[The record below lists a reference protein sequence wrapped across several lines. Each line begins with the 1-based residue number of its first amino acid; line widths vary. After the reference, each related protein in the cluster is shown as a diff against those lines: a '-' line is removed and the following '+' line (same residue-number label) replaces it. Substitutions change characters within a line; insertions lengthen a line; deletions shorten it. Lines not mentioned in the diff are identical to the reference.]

1 MHDHSLA
8 VPYEPSSNKFRCTR
22 RARISRGQPKWME
35 ELGFNES
42 LEAPIRL
49 HGGNESA
56 DPRYKI
62 AIRFFLGLTS
72 CSHPPRLVNIRHALH
87 ILTPRQALAR
97 QGIAPGATFW
107 KTLSTVPSRVV
118 LFQVSWLNKC
128 FGTHGAIHLFICRKT
143 RSILTLDIRS
153 QAAAS
158 LPRAFSEQPTSAP
171 SIHVYLWPQCLPY
184 SPTAAAQWSH
194 ARS

>member
-1 MHDHSLA
+1 
-8 VPYEPSSNKFRCTR
+8 
-22 RARISRGQPKWME
+22 ME

-87 ILTPRQALAR
+87 PNTAS
-97 QGIAPGATFW
+97 GPGQTRY
-107 KTLSTVPSRVV
+107 S
-118 LFQVSWLNKC
+118 
-128 FGTHGAIHLFICRKT
+128 T
-143 RSILTLDIRS
+143 RSHFLEDSFYCTFPS
-153 QAAAS
+153 S
-158 LPRAFSEQPTSAP
+158 LVSS
-171 SIHVYLWPQCLPY
+171 VMVK
-184 SPTAAAQWSH
+184 
-194 ARS
+194 